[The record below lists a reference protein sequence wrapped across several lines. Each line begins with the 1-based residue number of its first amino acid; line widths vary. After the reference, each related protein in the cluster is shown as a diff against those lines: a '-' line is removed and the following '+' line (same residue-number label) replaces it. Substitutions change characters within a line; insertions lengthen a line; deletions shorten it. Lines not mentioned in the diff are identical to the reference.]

1 VPFAITLRLDTEAAA
16 SVAAMWEILAS
27 RGISDDSIQLA
38 YPPHLTLATFPD
50 NADAPRLLA
59 AARGHAARWRAL
71 PVSLAS
77 LGVFPGTPAT
87 LFLAPIATPELL
99 KRHAELLRSLR
110 GEPIDPYYRTG
121 HWVPHVTLASD
132 LIDPAAALAA
142 TGPPRLPISGV
153 LGTVAVVRFRPVEVL
168 ASHGLAV
175 A

>member
-1 VPFAITLRLDTEAAA
+1 MPFAITLRLDTAAA
-16 SVAAMWEILAS
+16 AHVAAIWETLAS
-27 RGISDDSIQLA
+27 HGISDDAIRLA
-38 YPPHLTLATFPD
+38 YPPHLTLAIFPD
-50 NADAPRLLA
+50 NADGPRLLT
-59 AARGHAARWRAL
+59 AARGHAARWRDL

-99 KRHAELLRSLR
+99 KRHAELLGSLP
-110 GEPIDPYYRTG
+110 GETIDPHYRAG

-153 LGTVAVVRFRPVEVL
+153 LDTVDLVRFRPIKL
-168 ASHGLAV
+168 LGSHALAV
-175 A
+175 S